1 MLHIRA
7 LRHSYRSRS
16 MTTSVF
22 SATEGL
28 TPALGVQRLDSR
40 RAPWL
45 QFFMQKLTFSVEIS
59 APVRTV
65 WNTMLDDEPYR
76 QWTSVFEPDSY
87 YEGSWDLGSEIRF
100 IGPGEDGQSSGV
112 IATVIERRQDEY
124 IAAEMTGQIV
134 GGKRDTDSDDAKK
147 IAGAQESYTFS
158 ERNGVTTVTAEPE
171 TEDEYVEDFN
181 RMWPQALLVLKK
193 LAELRAASGP
203 PGSDSGSNTTINRSF
218 TLVRYVDAPPA
229 EVFRAWTDPEQLD
242 WFFNTDQQRP
252 ATTEVDLRVGGQW
265 RQLMVI
271 DEQTRYVTGGIYREI
286 EPGTRLVFVWGA
298 VDGWPALDPD
308 RLDEAPITTI
318 DFDQAGDGTVMTFRL
333 DLPENPDARL
343 LGAAVRTGW
352 SQTIGRLVAQ
362 FARSESRT

>member
-1 MLHIRA
+1 
-7 LRHSYRSRS
+7 

-22 SATEGL
+22 SATEVL
-28 TPALGVQRLDSR
+28 APAVGAHGLDSGL
-40 RAPWL
+40 APWL

-65 WNTMLDDEPYR
+65 WNTMLDDESYR
-76 QWTSVFEPDSY
+76 QWTSVFEPNSY

-100 IGPGEDGQSSGV
+100 MGPGDDGSVSGM
-112 IATVIERRQDEY
+112 IANVVERRQDEY

-134 GGKRDTDSDDAKK
+134 AGERDTTSDEAKK

-158 ERNGVTTVTAEPE
+158 ERNGVTTVIAEPE

-181 RMWPQALLVLKK
+181 RMWPKALLVLKK

-203 PGSDSGSNTTINRSF
+203 GTTGTDDRSF

-229 EVFRAWTDPEQLD
+229 EVFRAWTDPGQLG
-242 WFFNTDQQRP
+242 WFFNPGYERP
-252 ATTEVDLRVGGQW
+252 ETIEVDPRVDGRW
-265 RQLMVI
+265 RQLMVVN
-271 DEQTRYVTGGIYREI
+271 DQTQYVTGGIYREI
-286 EPGTRLVFVWGA
+286 EPDSRLVFVWGA
-298 VDGWPALDPD
+298 VDGWPPLDPD
-308 RLDEAPITTI
+308 RLDDAPLATI
-318 DFDQAGDGTVMTFRL
+318 DVEGAGQGTVMTFRL
-333 DLPENPDARL
+333 DLPANPEPRL
-343 LGAAVRTGW
+343 RGAGKRDGW